1 MLEYLHVKNLA
12 LMEECEL
19 DFSRGLNVLTGE
31 TGAGKSILLGSVN
44 LALGA
49 HADRE
54 MIRTG
59 CDEAFVE
66 LGFSINSSVRS
77 MLSEAEISCED
88 DTVYISRK
96 ITPTKNV
103 FKINGETVPARQV
116 KELAGLLIDIHGQH
130 EHQSL
135 LSNARQLDM
144 LDAFG
149 GDFIAEI
156 LADTG
161 NKASEYRKLKA
172 ELDEAQEKNQDRTRE
187 MSLLRY
193 EVEEIA
199 NANLVPGEDEEL
211 EERYKRMQA
220 SEKLLSLSNEAM
232 SLISGDSGEDAG
244 SFISR
249 AIQNMRRVSSIDE
262 SASHMEEL
270 LIEAESLLGDFSLE
284 LSKYSEGCEFSE
296 EEFAQVEDRLNTIN
310 SLKTRFGSTIEKI
323 LKYLEEKTEEL
334 DKLEN
339 YEAYLEDLTGKTETA
354 KKAYDAAAEILSE
367 RRRSCGLEFSK
378 LLIGELSAL
387 NFENVKFFV
396 EQDYK
401 EDTVSVKG
409 KDSIEFMISTNVGEP
424 VRPMKNVASG
434 GELSRI
440 MLAIKTILA
449 CKDEIDALIFDEID
463 TGISGRT
470 AWEVAGKLAKLA
482 QEHQVILI
490 THLAQIAAMGDVQ
503 YLIEKKN
510 NGEKT
515 FTVIEKLDDEGEIME
530 LARLLGSDVAD
541 EATLTNAR
549 ELKGKAN
556 ARKTEAKQA

>member
-19 DFSRGLNVLTGE
+19 DFSKGLNVLTGE

-59 CDEAFVE
+59 CDEAYVE
-66 LGFSINSSVRS
+66 LGFSMNSSVRT
-77 MLSEAEISCED
+77 LLEEAEISCED

-96 ITPTKNV
+96 ITPTKNI
-103 FKINGETVPARQV
+103 FKINGETVPAKQV

-149 GDFIAEI
+149 GEAVA
-156 LADTG
+156 LA
-161 NKASEYRKLKA
+161 LKA
-172 ELDEAQEKNQDRTRE
+172 TGSAAGEYKRLRSELDEALAQDRDRSRE

-193 EVEEIA
+193 EVEEIS
-199 NANLVPGEDEEL
+199 NANLVIGEDEEL

-220 SEKLLSLSNEAM
+220 SEKLLKLTTETMNY
-232 SLISGDSGEDAG
+232 ISGDSAEDAG
-244 SFISR
+244 NLISR
-249 AIQNMRRVSSIDE
+249 AIQNMRRVSSIDD
-262 SASHMEEL
+262 SASKMEEML
-270 LIEAESLLGDFSLE
+270 LEAESILGDFSLE
-284 LSKYSEGCEFSE
+284 LSKYMEGCEFSE
-296 EEFAQVEDRLNTIN
+296 EEFLQVEDRLNTIN
-310 SLKTRFGSTIEKI
+310 SLKSRFGSSIEKI
-323 LKYLEEKTEEL
+323 LAYYGEKSAELEKLEHFEEYLKELREKT
-334 DKLEN
+334 DR
-339 YEAYLEDLTGKTETA
+339 A
-354 KKAYDAAAEILSE
+354 KAEYDACALELSSKRKE
-367 RRRSCGLEFSK
+367 CSAEFSK
-378 LLIGELSAL
+378 LLVSELSAL
-387 NFENVKFFV
+387 NFENVNFYV
-396 EQDYK
+396 HQEINP
-401 EDTVSVKG
+401 EAVSAKG

-424 VRPMKNVASG
+424 VRPMKSVASG

-470 AWEVAGKLAKLA
+470 AWEVARKLAKLST
-482 QEHQVILI
+482 EHQVILI

-503 YLIEKKN
+503 YRIQKKN
-510 NGEKT
+510 DGEKT
-515 FTVIEKLDDEGEIME
+515 FTVIERLDSEGEIDE
-530 LARLLGSDVAD
+530 LARLLGTDTAD
-541 EATLTNAR
+541 EVTRKNAI

-556 ARKTEAKQA
+556 ARKKEVM

>member
-19 DFSRGLNVLTGE
+19 DFSGGLNVLTGE

-59 CDEAFVE
+59 CDEAYVE

-77 MLSEAEISCED
+77 LLEKAEISCED

-96 ITPTKNV
+96 ITSTKNV
-103 FKINGETVPARQV
+103 FKINGETVPGKQV
-116 KELAGLLIDIHGQH
+116 KELAGLLLDIHGQH

-135 LSNARQLDM
+135 LSNARQLEM

-149 GDFIAEI
+149 GDKTGDALAEVTKT
-156 LADTG
+156 A
-161 NKASEYRKLKA
+161 AEYKRIKN
-172 ELDEAQEKNQDRTRE
+172 ELDEALSRNKDRSRE
-187 MSLLRY
+187 LSLLRY

-199 NANLVPGEDEEL
+199 NANLVIGEDEEL

-220 SEKLLSLSNEAM
+220 SEKLLSLTTEA
-232 SLISGDSGEDAG
+232 LALVSGDSGADAG
-244 SFISR
+244 SFISK
-249 AIQNMRRVSSIDE
+249 AIQNMRRVSAIDE
-262 SASHMEEL
+262 SASGMEEML
-270 LIEAESLLGDFSLE
+270 LEAESILGDFSLE
-284 LSKYSEGCEFSE
+284 LSQYMEGCEFSE
-296 EEFAQVEDRLNTIN
+296 EEFSRVEERLNTIN
-310 SLKTRFGSTIEKI
+310 SLKARFGSTIDKV
-323 LKYLEEKTEEL
+323 LKYLEEKSAEL

-339 YEAYLEDLTGKTETA
+339 FEEYLKGLEADERKA
-354 KKAYDAAAEILSE
+354 KKAYDDAALILTN
-367 RRRSCGLEFSK
+367 RRIECGEEFSK
-378 LLIGELSAL
+378 LLVSELSAL
-387 NFENVKFFV
+387 NFDNVKFNV
-396 EQDYK
+396 ALETKPDA
-401 EDTVSVKG
+401 VSSKG
-409 KDSIEFMISTNVGEP
+409 KDSIEFMISTNLGEP

-449 CKDEIDALIFDEID
+449 GKDDIDALIFDEID

-470 AWEVAGKLAKLA
+470 AWEVAGKLSKLSTG
-482 QEHQVILI
+482 HQVILI
-490 THLAQIAAMGDVQ
+490 THLAQIAAMGDVH
-503 YLIEKKN
+503 YRIEKKN

-515 FTVIEKLDDEGEIME
+515 FTVINKLDSEGEISE

-541 EATLTNAR
+541 EASLTNAR

-556 ARKTEAKQA
+556 ARKEEVM